1 MSYEC
6 RVYLELLN
14 TLFCMREQCALRTQ
28 VAASF
33 AEAFERFVDGSRV
46 LRCRHSSSSGWECVE
61 GSLGPSAVEPVGL
74 VC

>member
-1 MSYEC
+1 
-6 RVYLELLN
+6 
-14 TLFCMREQCALRTQ
+14 MREQCALRTQ

-74 VC
+74 EAA

>member
-1 MSYEC
+1 
-6 RVYLELLN
+6 
-14 TLFCMREQCALRTQ
+14 MREQCALRTQ

-33 AEAFERFVDGSRV
+33 AEAFERFANGSRV